1 MYAAEQLFQALTYE
15 ELYYTLKSILE
26 NDCYIDEFLDN
37 EILENFLYMLDMY
50 DIAYIASDDRVLL
63 TNKGEKVLQ
72 YISRFVELES
82 FSNKVKRKKKL

>member
-1 MYAAEQLFQALTYE
+1 MYAAEQLFQGLTYE

-37 EILENFLYMLDMY
+37 EILEDFLYMLDVY
-50 DIAYIASDDRVLL
+50 DITYIASDDRVLL

-72 YISRFVELES
+72 HIARIVELES